1 MMMNASR
8 IILPEFASK
17 ALIGMSISIFR
28 KNPSEPDS
36 LEPVY
41 WNGIYTGIKY
51 QCVELARRYYLARFG
66 VLFDD
71 VVDARDIFSLHTLK
85 DLMSGR
91 IIFWQGYMN
100 ISTSPP
106 PMPGS
111 LLIWMT
117 GDNFQKSGHVAVVVS
132 VTKNYVYIIE
142 QNYGQGKRKL
152 PYRNGIIVSPGLVGW
167 KMPPY
172 MHVI

>member
-1 MMMNASR
+1 MNASH
-8 IILPEFASK
+8 IILLEFVSK

-28 KNPSEPDS
+28 KNPSNPDS
-36 LEPVY
+36 FEPVY

-66 VLFDD
+66 TLFDD
-71 VVDARDIFSLHTLK
+71 VVNARDIFSLHTLK

-91 IIFWQGYMN
+91 IIFWQSYIN
-100 ISTSPP
+100 ISTSLP

-111 LLIWMT
+111 LLVWMT
-117 GDNFQKSGHVAVVVS
+117 GDNFQRSGHVAVVVS

-152 PYRNGIIVSPGLVGW
+152 PYRNGVIVSPGLIGW

>member
-1 MMMNASR
+1 
-8 IILPEFASK
+8 
-17 ALIGMSISIFR
+17 MSIRNIDKIIIFR
-28 KNPSEPDS
+28 KNPNEPDS

-41 WNGIYTGIKY
+41 WYGIYTGIKY
-51 QCVELARRYYLARFG
+51 QCVELARRYYLAKFG

-71 VVDARDIFSLHTLK
+71 VVNARDIFSLHTLK
-85 DLMSGR
+85 DLQSGR
-91 IIFWQGYMN
+91 IIFWQGYIN

-106 PMPGS
+106 PVEGS

-117 GDNFQKSGHVAVVVS
+117 GDNFQKSGHVAVVIS

-142 QNYGQGKRKL
+142 QNYGQGKRRL
-152 PYRNGIIVSPGLVGW
+152 PYRNGIILSDGLLGW

-172 MHVI
+172 MHAI